1 LLQIDI
7 MAPAQAPKEVSEP
20 FPISCVAGRYLL
32 FDVDVI
38 SHVRRNHNI
47 CGVLV
52 GTIPNLSQQNVFLGI
67 PLELM
72 PEEARVLVEGG
83 HAHIVDDVETHRQ
96 GFQEMSRAD
105 RLKYLAEMDRQGTEA
120 ARENMAAQE
129 KKKDAA
135 LKKKGL
141 KSTVET
147 ETAPSVAD
155 STATIE
161 SSTTAPSIADSTA
174 SDATVHVERPGSA
187 SSAGSGLGF
196 IMKGSGFLERQ
207 PSANTSPAAQAASAP
222 SVTSLASES
231 SSTVASDLGS
241 SFVDLG
247 SIMKGSS
254 FLNLPATSAKSEPA
268 APVSRATPLS
278 SQSSDL
284 SSSFS
289 DLGSIMKGSSF
300 LELAPAQIKV
310 DKLEVK
316 QAAPLLV
323 KQEELEPAELK
334 LEEAKLAEAMQEEFE
349 AVTADDPEE
358 VDLREVAPPMVDD
371 ASKLAEKPQEV
382 DPSTASTSLFDTG
395 PASSGPSVKNT
406 SSKSVFA
413 QRQYITPTTSTP
425 PLPTPAQ
432 DSSRPL
438 PVVPKSYPLF
448 RFLHSRG
455 YFFMPGLR
463 FGCNYSVYPGDP
475 LRYHSHFLA
484 TGLGWNEKFDLLDI
498 IGGGRLGTGTKKAYM
513 VGGEDPKAPKEDN
526 VRAFSVEWA
535 SM

>member
-1 LLQIDI
+1 
-7 MAPAQAPKEVSEP
+7 MAPSSAPKEISEP

-32 FDVDVI
+32 FDVDVV

-83 HAHIVDDVETHRQ
+83 HAYVVDDVEIHRQ
-96 GFQEMSRAD
+96 GFQEMGRED
-105 RLKYLAEMDRQGTEA
+105 RLKHLADMDRQGVEA
-120 ARENMAAQE
+120 ANESLAAQE
-129 KKKDAA
+129 RKKNAA

-141 KSTVET
+141 KTESTECQ
-147 ETAPSVAD
+147 
-155 STATIE
+155 
-161 SSTTAPSIADSTA
+161 TTPSIANRTTTMKSTTTASRGAESTA
-174 SDATVHVERPGSA
+174 SDTTIHVQLPNSLDRST
-187 SSAGSGLGF
+187 LGF
-196 IMKGSGFLERQ
+196 IMKGSGFSEQ
-207 PSANTSPAAQAASAP
+207 ESQVDSSSIPSP
-222 SVTSLASES
+222 SSELSISIASE
-231 SSTVASDLGS
+231 LGS
-241 SFVDLG
+241 SFIDLG

-254 FLNLPATSAKSEPA
+254 FIESSVKAKSQGIGQPINTAPA
-268 APVSRATPLS
+268 LS
-278 SQSSDL
+278 SCASDL
-284 SSSFS
+284 GSSFT

-300 LELAPAQIKV
+300 LEPIFVGMK
-310 DKLEVK
+310 VK
-316 QAAPLLV
+316 QAKLEEVAPLLT
-323 KQEELEPAELK
+323 KE
-334 LEEAKLAEAMQEEFE
+334 EEAGSTGTNSGEAQSEAAMLKEFAAQAIEDSHESAPSIAEVKHEEAENQQMIESYNAEAAIFDSE
-349 AVTADDPEE
+349 
-358 VDLREVAPPMVDD
+358 PP
-371 ASKLAEKPQEV
+371 
-382 DPSTASTSLFDTG
+382 TSVPL
-395 PASSGPSVKNT
+395 VKNT

-425 PLPTPAQ
+425 PLPTPLIEE
-432 DSSRPL
+432 SRPL

-484 TGLGWNEKFDLLDI
+484 TGLGWDEKFDLLDI
-498 IGGGRLGTGTKKAYM
+498 VGGGRLGTGTKKAYM
-513 VGGEDPKAPKEDN
+513 VGGESVEAAKDEGKEN
-526 VRAFSVEWA
+526 VRAFSIEWA

>member
-1 LLQIDI
+1 
-7 MAPAQAPKEVSEP
+7 MAPAAAPKEIPEP
-20 FPISCVAGRYLL
+20 FPVSCVAGRHLL
-32 FDVDVI
+32 FDVDII

-83 HAHIVDDVETHRQ
+83 HAYIVDDVETHRQ

-105 RLKYLAEMDRQGTEA
+105 RLQYLAEMDRQGVEA
-120 ARENMAAQE
+120 ASESLAAQE
-129 KKKDAA
+129 RKKDVA

-141 KSTVET
+141 KKEA
-147 ETAPSVAD
+147 EIDTAPSVAD
-155 STATIE
+155 STATID
-161 SSTTAPSIADSTA
+161 STTTSSSMADSTA
-174 SDATVHVERPGSA
+174 SDATVHVELPSP
-187 SSAGSGLGF
+187 AGSGLGF
-196 IMKGSGFLERQ
+196 IMKGSGFLERASPVSALSV
-207 PSANTSPAAQAASAP
+207 PSGP
-222 SVTSLASES
+222 SES

-254 FLNLPATSAKSEPA
+254 FMDTSSITTKSEDLEDGQSGTEVTA
-268 APVSRATPLS
+268 S
-278 SQSSDL
+278 SPRTSDIGF
-284 SSSFS
+284 SFS

-300 LELAPAQIKV
+300 LDSAPME
-310 DKLEVK
+310 LEVNK
-316 QAAPLLV
+316 SELEKATPLLV
-323 KQEELEPAELK
+323 KEERETSKEVQVEEAQ
-334 LEEAKLAEAMQEEFE
+334 LEEAMLKEFVAQSAEDPQE
-349 AVTADDPEE
+349 A
-358 VDLREVAPPMVDD
+358 APPVIE
-371 ASKLAEKPQEV
+371 AKPQQAEGPREI
-382 DPSTASTSLFDTG
+382 DPSTAETSLFDSEPIT
-395 PASSGPSVKNT
+395 SVPTIKST
-406 SSKSVFA
+406 SKSVFS

-425 PLPTPAQ
+425 PLSNPPK
-432 DSSRPL
+432 DDSRPL

-484 TGLGWNEKFDLLDI
+484 TGLGWDEKFDLLDI
-498 IGGGRLGTGTKKAYM
+498 VGGGRLGTGTKKAYM
-513 VGGEDPKAPKEDN
+513 VGGEDPKAPRENGKDP

>member
-1 LLQIDI
+1 
-7 MAPAQAPKEVSEP
+7 MAPAPAPTEVSEP

-38 SHVRRNHNI
+38 SHVRRNYNI

-83 HAHIVDDVETHRQ
+83 HAHIVDDVETHRR
-96 GFQEMSRAD
+96 GFEEMSRAD
-105 RLKYLAEMDRQGTEA
+105 RLKYLSEMDRQGTEA

-129 KKKDAA
+129 MKKEAA

-161 SSTTAPSIADSTA
+161 STTTASSIADSTA
-174 SDATVHVERPGSA
+174 SDATVHVKRPG
-187 SSAGSGLGF
+187 SAGSGLGF

-207 PSANTSPAAQAASAP
+207 SSANTSSAATVSSAP
-222 SVTSLASES
+222 SES

-241 SFVDLG
+241 SFLDLG

-254 FLNLPATSAKSEPA
+254 FLNSASSSVKPEPIVT
-268 APVSRATPLS
+268 APISRATSFSP
-278 SQSSDL
+278 QTSDL
-284 SSSFS
+284 GSSFS

-300 LELAPAQIKV
+300 LELAPAQIKF
-310 DKLEVK
+310 DKTEVEE
-316 QAAPLLV
+316 AAPLLV
-323 KQEELEPAELK
+323 KEEEGEPAELK
-334 LEEAKLAEAMQEEFE
+334 LEEAKLEEAMQEEFK
-349 AVTADDPEE
+349 AVTVDDPEE
-358 VDLREVAPPMVDD
+358 VDLQEAAPPLVDE
-371 ASKLAEKPQEV
+371 ASKPAEEPQEV
-382 DPSTASTSLFDTG
+382 EPSTTSTSLFDAA
-395 PASSGPSVKNT
+395 PAPAVKNP

-413 QRQYITPTTSTP
+413 QRQYITPTTSHP
-425 PLPTPAQ
+425 PLPTPSQ

-438 PVVPKSYPLF
+438 PLVPKSYPLF

-484 TGLGWNEKFDLLDI
+484 TGLGWDEKFDLLDI
-498 IGGGRLGTGTKKAYM
+498 VGGGRLGTGTKKAYM
-513 VGGEDPKAPKEDN
+513 VGGEDPAASKGDN

>member
-1 LLQIDI
+1 
-7 MAPAQAPKEVSEP
+7 MAPAQAPKAVSEP
-20 FPISCVAGRYLL
+20 FPISCVAGRYFL

-38 SHVRRNHNI
+38 SHVRRNYNI

-147 ETAPSVAD
+147 ETAPSIAD

-161 SSTTAPSIADSTA
+161 STTTAHSIADSTA

-187 SSAGSGLGF
+187 GSGLGF
-196 IMKGSGFLERQ
+196 IMKGSSFLEQQ
-207 PSANTSPAAQAASAP
+207 PSVDRSSAPTPSAP
-222 SVTSLASES
+222 SVTSLPSES
-231 SSTVASDLGS
+231 FSTVSSDLGS

-254 FLNLPATSAKSEPA
+254 FLSSSVSSVKSEPA
-268 APVSRATPLS
+268 VVAPVSHATSFSP
-278 SQSSDL
+278 QTSDL

-300 LELAPAQIKV
+300 LELAPAQVKV
-310 DKLEVK
+310 EKNEIEE
-316 QAAPLLV
+316 AAPLLM
-323 KQEELEPAELK
+323 KEAETEPAVVE
-334 LEEAKLAEAMQEEFE
+334 LEEAQLEEAMQEEFK
-349 AVTADDPEE
+349 AVTAEDPEE
-358 VDLREVAPPMVDD
+358 VDLREVAPPMVDE
-371 ASKLAEKPQEV
+371 APKPAEDPQEV
-382 DPSTASTSLFDTG
+382 DPSTASASLFD
-395 PASSGPSVKNT
+395 ADPSPPSAKNT

-425 PLPTPAQ
+425 PLSTPAQ
-432 DSSRPL
+432 DTSRPL

-484 TGLGWNEKFDLLDI
+484 TGLGWDEKFDLLDI
-498 IGGGRLGTGTKKAYM
+498 VGGGRLGTGTKKAYM
-513 VGGEDPKAPKEDN
+513 VGGEDPKAPKQDN

>member
-1 LLQIDI
+1 
-7 MAPAQAPKEVSEP
+7 MAPAAAPKEVSEP
-20 FPISCVAGRYLL
+20 FPISCIAGRHLL

-47 CGVLV
+47 CGMLV
-52 GTIPNLSQQNVFLGI
+52 GTIPNLSQQNVFLGV

-83 HAHIVDDVETHRQ
+83 HAYIVDDVETHRQ
-96 GFQEMSRAD
+96 GFQNMSRAD
-105 RLKYLAEMDRQGTEA
+105 RLKFLAEMDRQGTEA
-120 ARENMAAQE
+120 AKESLAAQE
-129 KKKDAA
+129 LKKDAA

-141 KSTVET
+141 RT
-147 ETAPSVAD
+147 EVAEAESAPSVAD

-161 SSTTAPSIADSTA
+161 SIKTASSAADSMV
-174 SDATVHVERPGSA
+174 SDATVHVEHPSA
-187 SSAGSGLGF
+187 ASSGLGF
-196 IMKGSGFLERQ
+196 IMKGSGFLDQR
-207 PSANTSPAAQAASAP
+207 PAVNTSSAP
-222 SVTSLASES
+222 SVATVSSEPSVSSES
-231 SSTVASDLGS
+231 PSSVTSDLGS

-254 FLNLPATSAKSEPA
+254 FMDFVAAPTKPA
-268 APVSRATPLS
+268 AAAAPASIAPSTS
-278 SQSSDL
+278 TQTSDL
-284 SSSFS
+284 TSSFS

-300 LELAPAQIKV
+300 LEPESIKIQRI
-310 DKLEVK
+310 EVEE
-316 QAAPLLV
+316 ATPLLV
-323 KQEELEPAELK
+323 KEEVAEPEEVALEETH
-334 LEEAKLAEAMQEEFE
+334 LEEAMQKEFE
-349 AVTADDPEE
+349 VITAEDPAE
-358 VDLREVAPPMVDD
+358 VDLREVVPPMVDTTPTP
-371 ASKLAEKPQEV
+371 AEDPQEV
-382 DPSTASTSLFDTG
+382 EPAAAPASDSLFDAES
-395 PASSGPSVKNT
+395 PAPAPAQNT
-406 SSKSVFA
+406 KSAFS

-425 PLPTPAQ
+425 PLPTPPK
-432 DSSRPL
+432 DTSRPL

-484 TGLGWNEKFDLLDI
+484 TGLGWDEKFDLLDI
-498 IGGGRLGTGTKKAYM
+498 VGGGRLGTGTKKAYM
-513 VGGEDPKAPKEDN
+513 VGGENPMAPKQDN

>member
-1 LLQIDI
+1 
-7 MAPAQAPKEVSEP
+7 MAPATAPKEVTEP

-83 HAHIVDDVETHRQ
+83 HAYTVDDVETHRQ

-120 ARENMAAQE
+120 AKESLAAQE
-129 KKKDAA
+129 KKKDVA

-141 KSTVET
+141 RKEAVET
-147 ETAPSVAD
+147 ETASSVAD

-161 SSTTAPSIADSTA
+161 STTTASSVADSAA
-174 SDATVHVERPGSA
+174 SDATVHVELPSP
-187 SSAGSGLGF
+187 AGSGLGF
-196 IMKGSGFLERQ
+196 VMKGSGFLEQ
-207 PSANTSPAAQAASAP
+207 KASVNTPAAPSVASAP
-222 SVTSLASES
+222 SVPSVSSES

-254 FLNLPATSAKSEPA
+254 FLNSSTVSARSEAAASASNA
-268 APVSRATPLS
+268 APISPQA
-278 SQSSDL
+278 SDL
-284 SSSFS
+284 GSSFS

-300 LELAPAQIKV
+300 LEPAPMQVKV
-310 DKLEVK
+310 EKVEVEE
-316 QAAPLLV
+316 AAPLLV
-323 KQEELEPAELK
+323 KEEEGAEPEEVQ
-334 LEEAKLAEAMQEEFE
+334 LEEAQLEKAMQEEFK

-358 VDLREVAPPMVDD
+358 VDLREAVPPMVDT
-371 ASKLAEKPQEV
+371 KPNPAEDPQGV
-382 DPSTASTSLFDTG
+382 DPLTTSTSLFDSE
-395 PASSGPSVKNT
+395 PVSSVPPVKNS
-406 SSKSVFA
+406 SSKSVFT
-413 QRQYITPTTSTP
+413 QRQHITPTTSTP
-425 PLPTPAQ
+425 PLPTPSR
-432 DSSRPL
+432 DESRPL

-484 TGLGWNEKFDLLDI
+484 TGLGWDERFDLLDI
-498 IGGGRLGTGTKKAYM
+498 VGGGRLGTGTKKAYM
-513 VGGEDPKAPKEDN
+513 VGGEDPTAPKEDN

>member
-1 LLQIDI
+1 
-7 MAPAQAPKEVSEP
+7 MAPAPAPKEVSEP
-20 FPISCVAGRYLL
+20 FPISCIAGRYLL
-32 FDVDVI
+32 FDVDVV
-38 SHVRRNHNI
+38 SHVRHKHNI

-83 HAHIVDDVETHRQ
+83 HAYIVDDVESHRQ

-105 RLKYLAEMDRQGTEA
+105 RLKYLADMDRQGAEA
-120 ARENMAAQE
+120 ASESLAAQE
-129 KKKDAA
+129 RKKDAA

-141 KSTVET
+141 KKEVVETKTAGSVADSTATVESAAT
-147 ETAPSVAD
+147 TPSVAD
-155 STATIE
+155 STATDE
-161 SSTTAPSIADSTA
+161 
-174 SDATVHVERPGSA
+174 TVHVELPGPVQ
-187 SSAGSGLGF
+187 SGLGF
-196 IMKGSGFLERQ
+196 IMKGSGFLEQ
-207 PSANTSPAAQAASAP
+207 QSSVKALSVASATP
-222 SVTSLASES
+222 SES

-254 FLNLPATSAKSEPA
+254 FMGPSAVAAKPQEPA
-268 APVSRATPLS
+268 LSFSQPVAYS
-278 SQSSDL
+278 SQTSDL
-284 SSSFS
+284 GSSFS

-300 LELAPAQIKV
+300 LESAPV
-310 DKLEVK
+310 GVNLEQV
-316 QAAPLLV
+316 
-323 KQEELEPAELK
+323 K
-334 LEEAKLAEAMQEEFE
+334 LEEAIPFLVKEDDVDPEGLQSEDAQLEEAMLKEFKAE
-349 AVTADDPEE
+349 VAEDPEE
-358 VDLREVAPPMVDD
+358 VDPSA
-371 ASKLAEKPQEV
+371 AE
-382 DPSTASTSLFDTG
+382 TSLFESE
-395 PASSGPSVKNT
+395 PAKPTPTVKST

-425 PLPTPAQ
+425 PLPTPPK
-432 DSSRPL
+432 DESRPL

-484 TGLGWNEKFDLLDI
+484 TGLGWDEQFDLLDI
-498 IGGGRLGTGTKKAYM
+498 VGGGRLGTGTKKAYM
-513 VGGEDPKAPKEDN
+513 VGGEDPKAVEAAKEDGKDA

>member
-1 LLQIDI
+1 
-7 MAPAQAPKEVSEP
+7 MAPATAPTEVSEP

-38 SHVRRNHNI
+38 AHVRRTHNI

-105 RLKYLAEMDRQGTEA
+105 RLKYLAELDRQGVEA
-120 ARENMAAQE
+120 AKESLAAQE
-129 KKKDAA
+129 MKKDVA

-141 KSTVET
+141 RKPVET

-161 SSTTAPSIADSTA
+161 STA
-174 SDATVHVERPGSA
+174 SDETVHVELPSPT
-187 SSAGSGLGF
+187 GSGLGF
-196 IMKGSGFLERQ
+196 IMKGSGFLD
-207 PSANTSPAAQAASAP
+207 PPASVDTSSP
-222 SVTSLASES
+222 
-231 SSTVASDLGS
+231 
-241 SFVDLG
+241 
-247 SIMKGSS
+247 
-254 FLNLPATSAKSEPA
+254 
-268 APVSRATPLS
+268 PV
-278 SQSSDL
+278 
-284 SSSFS
+284 
-289 DLGSIMKGSSF
+289 
-300 LELAPAQIKV
+300 
-310 DKLEVK
+310 
-316 QAAPLLV
+316 
-323 KQEELEPAELK
+323 PAE
-334 LEEAKLAEAMQEEFE
+334 
-349 AVTADDPEE
+349 DP
-358 VDLREVAPPMVDD
+358 
-371 ASKLAEKPQEV
+371 
-382 DPSTASTSLFDTG
+382 STSLFAE
-395 PASSGPSVKNT
+395 PATAPPVKT
-406 SSKSVFA
+406 TKSVFA
-413 QRQYITPTTSTP
+413 QRQYITPTTSTLA
-425 PLPTPAQ
+425 LPTPPK
-432 DSSRPL
+432 DPSRSL

-484 TGLGWNEKFDLLDI
+484 TGLGWDEKFDLLDI
-498 IGGGRLGTGTKKAYM
+498 VGGGRLGTGTKKAYM
-513 VGGEDPKAPKEDN
+513 VGGEDPSKPGTEG

>member
-1 LLQIDI
+1 
-7 MAPAQAPKEVSEP
+7 MAPAAAPKEVSEP
-20 FPISCVAGRYLL
+20 FPISCIAGRHLL

-52 GTIPNLSQQNVFLGI
+52 GTIPNLSQQNVFLGV

-83 HAHIVDDVETHRQ
+83 HAYIVDDVETHRQ
-96 GFQEMSRAD
+96 GFQNMSRAD
-105 RLKYLAEMDRQGTEA
+105 RLKFLAEMDRQGTEA
-120 ARENMAAQE
+120 AKESLAAQE
-129 KKKDAA
+129 LKKDVA

-141 KSTVET
+141 RT
-147 ETAPSVAD
+147 EAPSFAD
-155 STATIE
+155 STATVE
-161 SSTTAPSIADSTA
+161 STKTASSVADSTA
-174 SDATVHVERPGSA
+174 SDATVHVELPSPA
-187 SSAGSGLGF
+187 SSGLGF
-196 IMKGSGFLERQ
+196 IMKGSGFLDQR
-207 PSANTSPAAQAASAP
+207 PVVNTSSAP
-222 SVTSLASES
+222 SVATTPSVPSVSSESPSSVASEF
-231 SSTVASDLGS
+231 G

-254 FLNLPATSAKSEPA
+254 FMNSVPVPVKSAVTA
-268 APVSRATPLS
+268 APASIAPSIST
-278 SQSSDL
+278 QTSDL
-284 SSSFS
+284 TSSLS

-300 LELAPAQIKV
+300 LEPDSIKIQRV
-310 DKLEVK
+310 EVEE
-316 QAAPLLV
+316 ATTLLV
-323 KQEELEPAELK
+323 KEDVAEPEEVALEENH
-334 LEEAKLAEAMQEEFE
+334 LEEAMQKEFE
-349 AVTADDPEE
+349 VVTAEDPAE
-358 VDLREVAPPMVDD
+358 VDLHEVVPPMVDTTPTP
-371 ASKLAEKPQEV
+371 AEDPQEV
-382 DPSTASTSLFDTG
+382 EPAAAPTSNSLFDAE
-395 PASSGPSVKNT
+395 PAAPAPAQT
-406 SSKSVFA
+406 TKSAFS

-425 PLPTPAQ
+425 PLPTPPK
-432 DSSRPL
+432 DPSRPL

-484 TGLGWNEKFDLLDI
+484 TGLGWDEKFDLLDI
-498 IGGGRLGTGTKKAYM
+498 VGGGRLGTGTKKAYM
-513 VGGEDPKAPKEDN
+513 VGGEDPMAPKQEN

>member
-1 LLQIDI
+1 
-7 MAPAQAPKEVSEP
+7 MAPAAAPKEVSEP
-20 FPISCVAGRYLL
+20 FPISCIAGRHLL

-52 GTIPNLSQQNVFLGI
+52 GTIPNLSQQNVFLGV

-83 HAHIVDDVETHRQ
+83 HAYIVDDVETHRQ
-96 GFQEMSRAD
+96 GFQNMSRAD
-105 RLKYLAEMDRQGTEA
+105 RLKFLAEMDRQGTEA
-120 ARENMAAQE
+120 AKESLAAQE
-129 KKKDAA
+129 LKKDVA

-141 KSTVET
+141 RT
-147 ETAPSVAD
+147 EAPSFAD
-155 STATIE
+155 STATVE
-161 SSTTAPSIADSTA
+161 STKTASSVADSTA
-174 SDATVHVERPGSA
+174 SDATVHVELPSPA
-187 SSAGSGLGF
+187 TSGLGF
-196 IMKGSGFLERQ
+196 IMKGSGFLDQR
-207 PSANTSPAAQAASAP
+207 PVVSTSSAP
-222 SVTSLASES
+222 SVARTPSVPSVSSES
-231 SSTVASDLGS
+231 PSSVSSEFG

-254 FLNLPATSAKSEPA
+254 FMNSVPVPVKSAVTA
-268 APVSRATPLS
+268 APASIAPSIST
-278 SQSSDL
+278 QTSDL
-284 SSSFS
+284 TSSLS

-300 LELAPAQIKV
+300 LEPDSIKIQRV
-310 DKLEVK
+310 EVEE
-316 QAAPLLV
+316 ATTLLV
-323 KQEELEPAELK
+323 KEDVAEPEEVALEENH
-334 LEEAKLAEAMQEEFE
+334 LEEAMQKEFE
-349 AVTADDPEE
+349 VVTAEDPAE
-358 VDLREVAPPMVDD
+358 VDLHEVVPPMVDTTPTP
-371 ASKLAEKPQEV
+371 AEDPQEV
-382 DPSTASTSLFDTG
+382 EPAAAPTSNSLFDAE
-395 PASSGPSVKNT
+395 PAAPAPAQT
-406 SSKSVFA
+406 TKSAFS

-425 PLPTPAQ
+425 PLPTPPK
-432 DSSRPL
+432 DPSRPL

-484 TGLGWNEKFDLLDI
+484 TGLGWDEKFDLLDI
-498 IGGGRLGTGTKKAYM
+498 VGGGRLGTGTKKAYM
-513 VGGEDPKAPKEDN
+513 VGGEDPMAPKQEN

>member
-1 LLQIDI
+1 
-7 MAPAQAPKEVSEP
+7 MAPAAAPTQVSEP

-105 RLKYLAEMDRQGTEA
+105 RLQYLAEMDRQGTEA
-120 ARENMAAQE
+120 AKESLAAQE
-129 KKKDAA
+129 KKKDNA

-141 KSTVET
+141 RKEVVET
-147 ETAPSVAD
+147 ETAPSVAG

-161 SSTTAPSIADSTA
+161 SSTTASSIADSTA
-174 SDATVHVERPGSA
+174 SDATVHVELPSPA
-187 SSAGSGLGF
+187 ASGLGF
-196 IMKGSGFLERQ
+196 IMKGSGFLDAQ
-207 PSANTSPAAQAASAP
+207 SSVNTLSSSVSPVVSTSVPSAP
-222 SVTSLASES
+222 SES
-231 SSTVASDLGS
+231 SSVASDLGS

-247 SIMKGSS
+247 SVMKGSS
-254 FLNLPATSAKSEPA
+254 FIESASTPSKSDIAVAPASAAS
-268 APVSRATPLS
+268 LS
-278 SQSSDL
+278 PQTSDL
-284 SSSFS
+284 GSSFS

-300 LELAPAQIKV
+300 LDPTPIQVKV
-310 DKLEVK
+310 RKVEVEE
-316 QAAPLLV
+316 AAPLLV
-323 KQEELEPAELK
+323 KEEAAELVEADSAQ
-334 LEEAKLAEAMQEEFE
+334 LEAAMQEEFS
-349 AVTADDPEE
+349 AVTADDPAE
-358 VDLREVAPPMVDD
+358 VELPEATPPMVDGTPVPTNG
-371 ASKLAEKPQEV
+371 SQE
-382 DPSTASTSLFDTG
+382 TSLFDSEL
-395 PASSGPSVKNT
+395 PT
-406 SSKSVFA
+406 SKSTPKSVFT
-413 QRQYITPTTSTP
+413 QRQYITPTTSHP
-425 PLPTPAQ
+425 PLPVPSPTSTSRLPA
-432 DSSRPL
+432 
-438 PVVPKSYPLF
+438 VPKSYPLF

-484 TGLGWNEKFDLLDI
+484 TGLGWDEKFDLLDI
-498 IGGGRLGTGTKKAYM
+498 VGGGRLGTGTKKAYM
-513 VGGEDPKAPKEDN
+513 VGGQEEGAKEA
-526 VRAFSVEWA
+526 RAFSVEWA

>member
-1 LLQIDI
+1 
-7 MAPAQAPKEVSEP
+7 MAPVAAPTEVSEP
-20 FPISCVAGRYLL
+20 FPISCVAGRHLL

-52 GTIPNLSQQNVFLGI
+52 GTIPNLSQQNVFLGV

-83 HAHIVDDVETHRQ
+83 HAYIVDDVETHRQ

-105 RLKYLAEMDRQGTEA
+105 RLKYLAEMDRQGLEA
-120 ARENMAAQE
+120 AKESLAAQE
-129 KKKDAA
+129 LKKDVA

-141 KSTVET
+141 RKGATEVEA
-147 ETAPSVAD
+147 APSVAD
-155 STATIE
+155 STAALDGTKTA
-161 SSTTAPSIADSTA
+161 SSVADSA
-174 SDATVHVERPGSA
+174 VSDATVHVELPSA
-187 SSAGSGLGF
+187 ASSGLGF
-196 IMKGSGFLERQ
+196 IMKGSGFLDQQ
-207 PSANTSPAAQAASAP
+207 PSVVTSSASSAAPAPSAP
-222 SVTSLASES
+222 SVSSES
-231 SSTVASDLGS
+231 PRSVASDLGS

-254 FLNLPATSAKSEPA
+254 FMDPLPVHAKQAVAPA
-268 APVSRATPLS
+268 PASIAPSIST
-278 SQSSDL
+278 QSTGL

-300 LELAPAQIKV
+300 LEPEPTPIKV
-310 DKLEVK
+310 QRVEVEE
-316 QAAPLLV
+316 AAPLLM
-323 KQEELEPAELK
+323 KEEVAEPEVAQLE
-334 LEEAKLAEAMQEEFE
+334 EAMQEEFE
-349 AVTADDPEE
+349 AVTAEDPAE
-358 VDLREVAPPMVDD
+358 VDLREVVPPMVN
-371 ASKLAEKPQEV
+371 AESTPAEAPQPV
-382 DPSTASTSLFDTG
+382 DPVPASDSLFDAE
-395 PASSGPSVKNT
+395 PAAPAPAQNT
-406 SSKSVFA
+406 KSVFT

-425 PLPTPAQ
+425 PLPTPPN
-432 DSSRPL
+432 DTSRPL

-484 TGLGWNEKFDLLDI
+484 TGLGWDEKFDLLDI
-498 IGGGRLGTGTKKAYM
+498 VGGGRLGTGTKKAYM
-513 VGGEDPKAPKEDN
+513 VGGEDPKKAEGEK

>member
-1 LLQIDI
+1 
-7 MAPAQAPKEVSEP
+7 MAPASAPKEVSEP

-135 LKKKGL
+135 LKKKGM
-141 KSTVET
+141 KSTVEN

-161 SSTTAPSIADSTA
+161 STTIAPSIADSTA

-187 SSAGSGLGF
+187 GSGLGF
-196 IMKGSGFLERQ
+196 IMKGSGFLEQ
-207 PSANTSPAAQAASAP
+207 PPSVNTSAAAPVSSAP
-222 SVTSLASES
+222 SES
-231 SSTVASDLGS
+231 SSTVASELGS

-254 FLNLPATSAKSEPA
+254 FLNSPSSSAKSEPA
-268 APVSRATPLS
+268 AAAPVSRATSFSP
-278 SQSSDL
+278 QTSDL

-300 LELAPAQIKV
+300 LELAPAQVKV
-310 DKLEVK
+310 DKIEVEE
-316 QAAPLLV
+316 ATPLLV
-323 KQEELEPAELK
+323 KEEEAEPAEVK
-334 LEEAKLAEAMQEEFE
+334 LEEAKLEEAMQEEFK

-358 VDLREVAPPMVDD
+358 VDLREVAPPMVGAAPKPADD
-371 ASKLAEKPQEV
+371 PQEV
-382 DPSTASTSLFDTG
+382 DPSAASASLFDSE
-395 PASSGPSVKNT
+395 PAASAPSAKNT
-406 SSKSVFA
+406 ASKSVFA

-432 DSSRPL
+432 DPSRPL

-484 TGLGWNEKFDLLDI
+484 TGLGWDEKFDLLDI
-498 IGGGRLGTGTKKAYM
+498 VGGGRLGTGTKKAYM

>member
-1 LLQIDI
+1 
-7 MAPAQAPKEVSEP
+7 MAPATAPKEVSEP
-20 FPISCVAGRYLL
+20 FPISCVAGRHLL
-32 FDVDVI
+32 FDVDII

-83 HAHIVDDVETHRQ
+83 HAYIVDDVETHRQ

-105 RLKYLAEMDRQGTEA
+105 RMKYLAEMDRQGVEA
-120 ARENMAAQE
+120 ANESLAAQE
-129 KKKDAA
+129 RKKDVA

-141 KSTVET
+141 RKEAET

-155 STATIE
+155 STATVE
-161 SSTTAPSIADSTA
+161 SSAFAPSVTDSTA
-174 SDATVHVERPGSA
+174 SDATVHVDLPSPT
-187 SSAGSGLGF
+187 GSGLGF
-196 IMKGSGFLERQ
+196 IMKGSGFLEH
-207 PSANTSPAAQAASAP
+207 ASPVNASSIASAP
-222 SVTSLASES
+222 SES
-231 SSTVASDLGS
+231 SSTVASDLES

-254 FLNLPATSAKSEPA
+254 FLGPSSVVAKSE
-268 APVSRATPLS
+268 VSEGDAQSGNDALTS
-278 SQSSDL
+278 SPRTFNS

-300 LELAPAQIKV
+300 LDPV
-310 DKLEVK
+310 PTEVK
-316 QAAPLLV
+316 IERVELEEATPLLV
-323 KQEELEPAELK
+323 KEDEGTAEEVEV
-334 LEEAKLAEAMQEEFE
+334 EEAQLVEAMLNEFE
-349 AVTADDPEE
+349 AQTVEDPQEIASATTEARPERAEDPEE
-358 VDLREVAPPMVDD
+358 VD
-371 ASKLAEKPQEV
+371 
-382 DPSTASTSLFDTG
+382 PSATETSLFDPE
-395 PASSGPSVKNT
+395 PATSIPTAKST
-406 SSKSVFA
+406 SSKSVFS

-425 PLPTPAQ
+425 PLPTPPK
-432 DSSRPL
+432 DESRPL
-438 PVVPKSYPLF
+438 PAVPKSYPLF
-448 RFLHSRG
+448 RFLHSHG

-484 TGLGWNEKFDLLDI
+484 TGLGWDEKFDLLDI
-498 IGGGRLGTGTKKAYM
+498 VGGGRLGTGTKKAYM
-513 VGGEDPKAPKEDN
+513 VGGEDPKAPKEDGKGP

>member
-1 LLQIDI
+1 
-7 MAPAQAPKEVSEP
+7 MAPAPAPKEVTEP
-20 FPISCVAGRYLL
+20 FPISCVAGRHLL
-32 FDVDVI
+32 FDVDVV

-83 HAHIVDDVETHRQ
+83 HAYIVDDVETHRQ

-105 RLKYLAEMDRQGTEA
+105 RLKYLAEMDRQGVEA
-120 ARENMAAQE
+120 ASESLAAQE
-129 KKKDAA
+129 KKKEAA

-141 KSTVET
+141 RKEVATKT
-147 ETAPSVAD
+147 TPSVAD
-155 STATIE
+155 STATVID
-161 SSTTAPSIADSTA
+161 TATPPMVADSTPT
-174 SDATVHVERPGSA
+174 DETVHTDLPSP
-187 SSAGSGLGF
+187 AGSGLGF
-196 IMKGSGFLERQ
+196 IMKGSGFLESQ
-207 PSANTSPAAQAASAP
+207 LVTTAPSAASAP
-222 SVTSLASES
+222 SES
-231 SSTVASDLGS
+231 STTVASDLGS

-254 FLNLPATSAKSEPA
+254 FMESSLVEAKPQVAAQSLSEATISP
-268 APVSRATPLS
+268 PQTP
-278 SQSSDL
+278 DL
-284 SSSFS
+284 GSSFS

-300 LELAPAQIKV
+300 LEHTPVEVKV
-310 DKLEVK
+310 EPVKLEE
-316 QAAPLLV
+316 ATPLLV
-323 KQEELEPAELK
+323 KEEIVEPEEVQQEQTQ
-334 LEEAKLAEAMQEEFE
+334 LEEAMLNEFKAE
-349 AVTADDPEE
+349 TAEDPEE
-358 VDLREVAPPMVDD
+358 VDPT
-371 ASKLAEKPQEV
+371 AE
-382 DPSTASTSLFDTG
+382 TSLFDSE
-395 PASSGPSVKNT
+395 PATSVPTVKST
-406 SSKSVFA
+406 SHKSVFA
-413 QRQYITPTTSTP
+413 QKQYITPTTSTP
-425 PLPTPAQ
+425 PLPTPPK
-432 DSSRPL
+432 DESRPL

-484 TGLGWNEKFDLLDI
+484 TGLGWDERFDLLDI
-498 IGGGRLGTGTKKAYM
+498 VGGGRLGTGTKKAYM
-513 VGGEDPKAPKEDN
+513 VGGEDPKAPKEDGKDP

>member
-1 LLQIDI
+1 
-7 MAPAQAPKEVSEP
+7 MAPAPVPKEVSEP

-38 SHVRRNHNI
+38 AHVRRNHNI

-105 RLKYLAEMDRQGTEA
+105 RLKYLSEMDRQGTEA

-187 SSAGSGLGF
+187 GSGLGF
-196 IMKGSGFLERQ
+196 IMKGSGFLEQQ
-207 PSANTSPAAQAASAP
+207 PSINTSPTVQAPSAP
-222 SVTSLASES
+222 SVASLASES

-254 FLNLPATSAKSEPA
+254 FLESPASSAKSEPA
-268 APVSRATPLS
+268 AAPVSRATSFSP
-278 SQSSDL
+278 QTSDL

-300 LELAPAQIKV
+300 LDLAPAQVKV
-310 DKLEVK
+310 DKTEVE

-323 KQEELEPAELK
+323 KEEEAEPAQAK
-334 LEEAKLAEAMQEEFE
+334 LEEAMQEEFK

-358 VDLREVAPPMVDD
+358 VDLREVTPPMVDD
-371 ASKLAEKPQEV
+371 ASKPAEDFQEV
-382 DPSTASTSLFDTG
+382 DPSTASTSLFDAE
-395 PASSGPSVKNT
+395 PASSAPSVKNT
-406 SSKSVFA
+406 HSKSVFA

-432 DSSRPL
+432 DASRPL

-484 TGLGWNEKFDLLDI
+484 TGLGWDEKFDLLDI
-498 IGGGRLGTGTKKAYM
+498 VGGGRLGTGTKKAYM
-513 VGGEDPKAPKEDN
+513 VGGENPEAPKEDN

>member
-1 LLQIDI
+1 
-7 MAPAQAPKEVSEP
+7 MAPAAAPKEVSEP
-20 FPISCVAGRYLL
+20 FPISCVAGRHLL

-83 HAHIVDDVETHRQ
+83 HAYIVDDVETHRQ

-105 RLKYLAEMDRQGTEA
+105 RLKFLAEMDRQGVEA
-120 ARENMAAQE
+120 AKENMAAQE
-129 KKKDAA
+129 QKKDAA

-141 KSTVET
+141 RKEVVQT

-155 STATIE
+155 STATID
-161 SSTTAPSIADSTA
+161 SSVTAPSVADSTA
-174 SDATVHVERPGSA
+174 TDETVHVELPSP
-187 SSAGSGLGF
+187 AGSGLGF
-196 IMKGSGFLERQ
+196 IMKGSGFLEQQ
-207 PSANTSPAAQAASAP
+207 PSINTASAAVVASAP
-222 SVTSLASES
+222 SET

-254 FLNLPATSAKSEPA
+254 FIESSSASVKSQDVSQTPS
-268 APVSRATPLS
+268 PVTLS
-278 SQSSDL
+278 SQPSDL

-300 LELAPAQIKV
+300 LELASK
-310 DKLEVK
+310 EVK
-316 QAAPLLV
+316 VHKVEVEEATPLLV
-323 KQEELEPAELK
+323 KEGEAVHEDAELEDAQ
-334 LEEAKLAEAMQEEFE
+334 LEEAMQAEFK
-349 AVTADDPEE
+349 AVTAEDPEE
-358 VDLREVAPPMVDD
+358 VDLREAVPPMVEEAEPVDD
-371 ASKLAEKPQEV
+371 PQEV
-382 DPSTASTSLFDTG
+382 DPSTTEASLFEPK
-395 PASSGPSVKNT
+395 PATSAPAVKST
-406 SSKSVFA
+406 SKSVFA

-425 PLPTPAQ
+425 PLPTPPKDETQ
-432 DSSRPL
+432 PL

-484 TGLGWNEKFDLLDI
+484 TGLGWDEKFDLLDI
-498 IGGGRLGTGTKKAYM
+498 VGGGRLGTGTKKAYM
-513 VGGEDPKAPKEDN
+513 VGGEDPKGDD
-526 VRAFSVEWA
+526 VRVFSVEWA

>member
-1 LLQIDI
+1 
-7 MAPAQAPKEVSEP
+7 MAPAAAPKQVSEP

-47 CGVLV
+47 CGILV

-67 PLELM
+67 PLELL

-120 ARENMAAQE
+120 AKESLAAQE
-129 KKKDAA
+129 KKKDVA

-141 KSTVET
+141 RKDMVEA

-161 SSTTAPSIADSTA
+161 SAATAPSVADSTA
-174 SDATVHVERPGSA
+174 SDATVHVELPSPA
-187 SSAGSGLGF
+187 SSGLGF
-196 IMKGSGFLERQ
+196 IMKGSGFLDSQ
-207 PSANTSPAAQAASAP
+207 SSVKTISTSAP
-222 SVTSLASES
+222 SES
-231 SSTVASDLGS
+231 SDSVASDFGS
-241 SFVDLG
+241 SFIDLG

-254 FLNLPATSAKSEPA
+254 FMDSVSTTSKPDIAVAPASAAS
-268 APVSRATPLS
+268 LS
-278 SQSSDL
+278 PQTSDL
-284 SSSFS
+284 GSSFS

-300 LELAPAQIKV
+300 LDPTPIQVKV
-310 DKLEVK
+310 RKVEVEE
-316 QAAPLLV
+316 AAPLLV
-323 KQEELEPAELK
+323 KEEAAELVEADSTQ
-334 LEEAKLAEAMQEEFE
+334 LEAAMQEEFS
-349 AVTADDPEE
+349 AVTAADPKEAE
-358 VDLREVAPPMVDD
+358 LPEAIPPMVDSKPTPASNPQD
-371 ASKLAEKPQEV
+371 ASTP
-382 DPSTASTSLFDTG
+382 TSLFDSQTTTTK
-395 PASSGPSVKNT
+395 ST
-406 SSKSVFA
+406 SKSVFA
-413 QRQYITPTTSTP
+413 QRQYITPTTSHP
-425 PLPTPAQ
+425 PLPTPSQ
-432 DSSRPL
+432 DPSRPL
-438 PVVPKSYPLF
+438 PAVPKSYPLF

-484 TGLGWNEKFDLLDI
+484 TGLGWDEKFELLDI
-498 IGGGRLGTGTKKAYM
+498 VGGGRLGTGTKKAYM
-513 VGGEDPKAPKEDN
+513 VGGQDEGNDGAG

>member
-1 LLQIDI
+1 
-7 MAPAQAPKEVSEP
+7 MAPAPAPKEVSEP
-20 FPISCVAGRYLL
+20 FPISCVAGRHLL

-83 HAHIVDDVETHRQ
+83 HAYIVDDVETHRQ

-105 RLKYLAEMDRQGTEA
+105 RLKHLADMDRQGVEA
-120 ARENMAAQE
+120 AKESLAAQE
-129 KKKDAA
+129 KKKDVA

-141 KSTVET
+141 KREVVESA
-147 ETAPSVAD
+147 TAPSVAD

-161 SSTTAPSIADSTA
+161 STTTAPSISNSAT
-174 SDATVHVERPGSA
+174 SDATVHIELPSLA
-187 SSAGSGLGF
+187 DSDLGF
-196 IMKGSGFLERQ
+196 IMKGSGFLDQ
-207 PSANTSPAAQAASAP
+207 PSSVNGSTESPVASVPSVPSAP
-222 SVTSLASES
+222 SES

-241 SFVDLG
+241 SFIDLG

-254 FLNLPATSAKSEPA
+254 FLDSSSSSAKSDVAA
-268 APVSRATPLS
+268 APVSNVAS
-278 SQSSDL
+278 SSPHSSNL
-284 SSSFS
+284 GSSFS

-300 LELAPAQIKV
+300 LELAPAVLKV
-310 DKLEVK
+310 EKVEVEK
-316 QAAPLLV
+316 AVPLLV
-323 KQEELEPAELK
+323 KEEEAGPAEVK
-334 LEEAKLAEAMQEEFE
+334 LEESQLEEAMQEEFK
-349 AVTADDPEE
+349 AVTAEDPEE
-358 VDLREVAPPMVDD
+358 VDLREIVPPMVDTKSESAD
-371 ASKLAEKPQEV
+371 NAQEV
-382 DPSTASTSLFDTG
+382 DSSTAETSLFDTE
-395 PASSGPSVKNT
+395 PATSVPTIKST
-406 SSKSVFA
+406 SSKSVFS

-425 PLPTPAQ
+425 PLPTPPK
-432 DSSRPL
+432 DESRPL

-484 TGLGWNEKFDLLDI
+484 TGLGWDENFDLLDI
-498 IGGGRLGTGTKKAYM
+498 VGGGRLGTGTKKAYM
-513 VGGEDPKAPKEDN
+513 IGGEDPKAPKEEGKDN

>member
-1 LLQIDI
+1 
-7 MAPAQAPKEVSEP
+7 M
-20 FPISCVAGRYLL
+20 

-38 SHVRRNHNI
+38 SHVRRNYNI

-83 HAHIVDDVETHRQ
+83 HAYIVDDVETHRQ

-120 ARENMAAQE
+120 AKESLAAQE
-129 KKKDAA
+129 KKKDVA

-141 KSTVET
+141 RKET
-147 ETAPSVAD
+147 AGEAKTAPSVVD
-155 STATIE
+155 STATVE
-161 SSTTAPSIADSTA
+161 STKTATSTADSTA
-174 SDATVHVERPGSA
+174 SDATVHVERP

-196 IMKGSGFLERQ
+196 IMKGSGFLEQQ
-207 PSANTSPAAQAASAP
+207 PSVNTSSASSVASAP
-222 SVTSLASES
+222 SVPLES
-231 SSTVASDLGS
+231 VESPVTVASDLGS

-254 FLNLPATSAKSEPA
+254 FMDA
-268 APVSRATPLS
+268 APVAAKPTPATVPVGVAPTIS
-278 SQSSDL
+278 TQYSDL

-300 LELAPAQIKV
+300 FDPEPAPIKV
-310 DKLEVK
+310 KQAEVEE
-316 QAAPLLV
+316 AAPLLV
-323 KQEELEPAELK
+323 KEDDAQP
-334 LEEAKLAEAMQEEFE
+334 EEAAAEEAQLEEAMQEEFK
-349 AVTADDPEE
+349 AVTAEDPEE
-358 VDLREVAPPMVDD
+358 VA
-371 ASKLAEKPQEV
+371 PQEATV
-382 DPSTASTSLFDTG
+382 PAEPTAEDPSTSLFDSYPVPPAAA
-395 PASSGPSVKNT
+395 PASNST
-406 SSKSVFA
+406 SVFT
-413 QRQYITPTTSTP
+413 QRQYITPTTSHP
-425 PLPTPAQ
+425 PLPTPPQ
-432 DSSRPL
+432 DPSRPL
-438 PVVPKSYPLF
+438 PTVPKSYPLF

-484 TGLGWNEKFDLLDI
+484 TGLGWDEKFDLLDI
-498 IGGGRLGTGTKKAYM
+498 VGGGRLGTGTKKAYM
-513 VGGEDPKAPKEDN
+513 VGGEDPEKVKDGKEGG

>member
-1 LLQIDI
+1 
-7 MAPAQAPKEVSEP
+7 MAPAAAPKEVSEP

-83 HAHIVDDVETHRQ
+83 HAYVVDDVETHRQ

-120 ARENMAAQE
+120 AKESLAAQE
-129 KKKDAA
+129 KKKDVA

-141 KSTVET
+141 RKDPVET

-155 STATIE
+155 STATVE
-161 SSTTAPSIADSTA
+161 SSTTAPSVADSTA
-174 SDATVHVERPGSA
+174 SDATVHVELPSLA
-187 SSAGSGLGF
+187 SSGLGF
-196 IMKGSGFLERQ
+196 IMKGAGFADSQSLV
-207 PSANTSPAAQAASAP
+207 NTSPSPESATASAP
-222 SVTSLASES
+222 SAPSEA

-254 FLNLPATSAKSEPA
+254 FLDSAPASVKSEVAAAHASNATS
-268 APVSRATPLS
+268 LS
-278 SQSSDL
+278 PQTSDL
-284 SSSFS
+284 GSSFS

-300 LELAPAQIKV
+300 LDPTPQQVKV
-310 DKLEVK
+310 RKVEVEE
-316 QAAPLLV
+316 ATPLLV
-323 KQEELEPAELK
+323 KEEEVELVEPEEPRLE
-334 LEEAKLAEAMQEEFE
+334 EAMQEEFK
-349 AVTADDPEE
+349 AVTAEDPEE
-358 VDLREVAPPMVDD
+358 VELDEVVEIKPTP
-371 ASKLAEKPQEV
+371 AEDPQEV
-382 DPSTASTSLFDTG
+382 ELPTASTSLFDSEPT
-395 PASSGPSVKNT
+395 PPVKET
-406 SSKSVFA
+406 PKSVFS
-413 QRQYITPTTSTP
+413 QRQYITPTTSHP
-425 PLPTPAQ
+425 PLPTPPQ
-432 DSSRPL
+432 DSSRAL
-438 PVVPKSYPLF
+438 PAVPKSYPLF

-455 YFFMPGLR
+455 YYFMPGLR

-484 TGLGWNEKFDLLDI
+484 TGLGWDEKFDLLDI
-498 IGGGRLGTGTKKAYM
+498 VGGGRLGTGTKKAYM
-513 VGGEDPKAPKEDN
+513 VGGEGPEKEG

>member
-1 LLQIDI
+1 
-7 MAPAQAPKEVSEP
+7 MAPATAPKEVSEP
-20 FPISCVAGRYLL
+20 FPISCIAGRHLL
-32 FDVDVI
+32 FDVDTI

-67 PLELM
+67 PLQLM

-83 HAHIVDDVETHRQ
+83 HAYIVDDVETHRQ

-105 RLKYLAEMDRQGTEA
+105 RMKYLADMDRQGVEA
-120 ARENMAAQE
+120 ANESLAAQE
-129 KKKDAA
+129 RKKDVA

-141 KSTVET
+141 RRDAETETVPSVADSIATVES
-147 ETAPSVAD
+147 TAPSVAD
-155 STATIE
+155 STA
-161 SSTTAPSIADSTA
+161 SN
-174 SDATVHVERPGSA
+174 ATVHVELPSPT
-187 SSAGSGLGF
+187 GSGLGF
-196 IMKGSGFLERQ
+196 IMKGSGFLEH
-207 PSANTSPAAQAASAP
+207 ASPFNASSGASAP
-222 SVTSLASES
+222 LASSVS

-254 FLNLPATSAKSEPA
+254 FFGPSSATVKSGASEE
-268 APVSRATPLS
+268 ATESGNDATAS
-278 SQSSDL
+278 SPQTFDGDSSL
-284 SSSFS
+284 S

-300 LELAPAQIKV
+300 LDSVPVEMKVERVELEEAT
-310 DKLEVK
+310 
-316 QAAPLLV
+316 PLLV
-323 KQEELEPAELK
+323 KEEDATPEEIKAEEAQ
-334 LEEAKLAEAMQEEFE
+334 LEEAMLNEFE
-349 AVTADDPEE
+349 AQAVEDPQEVAPVTTEAKPELAADPEE
-358 VDLREVAPPMVDD
+358 VD
-371 ASKLAEKPQEV
+371 
-382 DPSTASTSLFDTG
+382 PSTTETSIFDPEPATSTPT
-395 PASSGPSVKNT
+395 VKST
-406 SSKSVFA
+406 TSKSVFS

-425 PLPTPAQ
+425 PLPTPAK
-432 DSSRPL
+432 DESRAL

-484 TGLGWNEKFDLLDI
+484 TGLGWDEKFDLLDI
-498 IGGGRLGTGTKKAYM
+498 VGGGRLGTGTKKAYM
-513 VGGEDPKAPKEDN
+513 VGGEDPKAPKEDGKDP